1 MDPSIDMDSVDLL
14 GRVRAG
20 DEAAWAELTGQ
31 YTSMLWALAR
41 GMRLGEQDAADAV
54 QTTWLRLVERI
65 DTIRHPDRVGGW
77 LATTM
82 RRECLAAI
90 ARRERVTPAEGWDDL
105 PAPADPLEDGLIREE
120 RDAALWRALRALRPR
135 CQALLRVLMA
145 DPAPSYA
152 DVALALDMPVGS
164 IGPTRQR
171 CLAALRQ
178 LMRLGPEPA

>member
-31 YTSMLWALAR
+31 YTGMLWGLAR
-41 GMRLGEQDAADAV
+41 GMRLSEQDAADAV
-54 QTTWLRLVERI
+54 QTTWLRLVERV

-90 ARRERVTPAEGWDDL
+90 ARREHDAPADGWDDL
-105 PAPADPLEDGLIREE
+105 PVPGDPLVDGLIRDE
-120 RDAALWRALRALRPR
+120 RDVALWRALRALRPR

-145 DPAPSYA
+145 SPAPSHA
-152 DVALALDMPVGS
+152 DAALALDMPVAS
-164 IGPTRQR
+164 VGPTRRR

-178 LMRLGPEPA
+178 LMRLDPDPA